1 MSGLGLEE
9 ANLAPTS
16 AGWADP
22 EMPKRFET
30 KSGARGTS
38 LGAAELPSLIDASW
52 RKYAAAEWR
61 SRKPSIRWD
70 TPLGVQNRTPDE
82 LLLSWSS

>member
-30 KSGARGTS
+30 KSGARGGFT
-38 LGAAELPSLIDASW
+38 
-52 RKYAAAEWR
+52 
-61 SRKPSIRWD
+61 
-70 TPLGVQNRTPDE
+70 
-82 LLLSWSS
+82 WSG